1 MQDGTP
7 IIIRRKKSHKHAH
20 HGGAW
25 KVAYADFV
33 TAMMAFFMVM
43 WIMSLSDKDRQLV
56 QAYFQDPV
64 GFSKNPPKSENHIRP
79 PSPSSSDP
87 GQKDAGNAQIEQAQK
102 ARAEAQEAME
112 QIEETIKQ
120 DPALQQ
126 MLEQNAI
133 ETKITPEG
141 LQIELIES
149 DLNGEVF
156 FKVGSAE
163 VQPRAREVMAHIAPV
178 LARAARPIVVEG
190 HTDALPLN
198 RGIYDNYTLSGDRA
212 NAVRRLLQMGGVAES
227 QIEAVTGYAA
237 QKPRVPEDPF
247 HFSNRRVTI
256 LLPFGVELP
265 RRIEELPTS
274 RLNDTIQ
281 GVFRNPFEP

>member
-7 IIIRRKKSHKHAH
+7 IIIKRRKRHKHAH

-64 GFSKNPPKSENHIRP
+64 GFSKNPPKSNSHIRP
-79 PSPSSSDP
+79 PAPPSNDP
-87 GQKDAGNAQIEQAQK
+87 GKTDAGNAQIEQAQK
-102 ARAEAQEAME
+102 AQAEAQEAME
-112 QIEETIKQ
+112 QIEQTIKQ

-149 DLNGEVF
+149 DMNGEVF

-178 LARAARPIVVEG
+178 LAKAARPIVVEG
-190 HTDALPLN
+190 HTDARPLN
-198 RGIYDNYTLSGDRA
+198 KGIYDNYTLSTDRA
-212 NAVRRLLQMGGVAES
+212 HAVKRLLWMSGVTES
-227 QIEAVTGYAA
+227 QIEAVKGYAA
-237 QKPRVPEDPF
+237 QMPRVPEDPF

>member
-7 IIIRRKKSHKHAH
+7 IIIRKKKSHKHGH

-64 GFSKNPPKSENHIRP
+64 GFSKNPPKSSPSVRP
-79 PSPSSSDP
+79 PTPPSNDP
-87 GQKDAGNAQIEQAQK
+87 GQKDSGNAELEQAQN
-102 ARAEAQEAME
+102 ARAEAQQVME
-112 QIEETIKQ
+112 QIEQVIKQ
-120 DPALQQ
+120 DAALQE
-126 MLEQNAI
+126 MLRQNAI

-149 DLNGEVF
+149 DMNGEVF

-178 LARAARPIVVEG
+178 LAKAARPIVVEG
-190 HTDALPLN
+190 HTDARPLN
-198 RGIYDNYTLSGDRA
+198 RGVYDNYTLSTDRA
-212 NAVRRLLQMGGVAES
+212 HAVRRLLRMSGVTES
-227 QIEAVTGYAA
+227 QIEAVKGYAA
-237 QKPRVPEDPF
+237 QKPRVPEDPM

-265 RRIEELPTS
+265 RRIEELPNS

-281 GVFRNPFEP
+281 GVFRDPFGN